1 VEKEDE
7 TTREQDRDD
16 YRGGPGYRPGVRKGN
31 MEKVHLFDGQ
41 TEAVIR

>member
-1 VEKEDE
+1 MKRPENKIAMI
-7 TTREQDRDD
+7 T
-16 YRGGPGYRPGVRKGN
+16 GAAPGYRRGVREGN